1 MFNPKSNNLLDD
13 QLAFSGLEMGIV
25 ITPALALA
33 GVSAGA
39 SIFGGIMG
47 ASSAS
52 KQNAANKKAYKK
64 QKKLAKKQAELTNEY
79 NLTSFLAEK
88 KDYFAAR
95 QFQYEMAAKQW
106 MYDTAI
112 QDYRYIQD
120 LKAYGASV
128 ENYEQQMMYN
138 NIAFQSA
145 RDSQLASFNE
155 TLDAAAFEKQG
166 MMVESLE
173 AKGKASLQQ
182 ASRGKAMQAL
192 AAKQGR
198 DLAVLSASL
207 TSSAEELQR
216 SLFDA
221 ALQKYGADMQ
231 AKANLMVMPE
241 RMPQLM
247 MPVMGPAK
255 TFIEPMK
262 VSPGAIPPP
271 KYTNP
276 MAPLIGGIGGA
287 ASALSGGINPKS
299 GKFYGQ
305 E

>member
-13 QLAFSGLEMGIV
+13 QLAVSGLEMGIEP
-25 ITPALALA
+25 TTTALVL
-33 GVSAGA
+33 GGLSAG
-39 SIFGGIMG
+39 SSILGGIFG
-47 ASSAS
+47 SSAAS

-64 QKKLAKKQAELTNEY
+64 QKKLAKKQAKLTNEY

-95 QFQYEMAAKQW
+95 QFQYEMAVKQW

-128 ENYEQQMMYN
+128 ENYEQQKMYN

-145 RDSQLASFNE
+145 KDSQLASFNE

-173 AKGKASLQQ
+173 AKGRASLQQ
-182 ASRGKAMQAL
+182 ASRGKAMQSL

-231 AKANLMVMPE
+231 AKANLMIMPE

-262 VSPGAIPPP
+262 VTPSAVPPP

-276 MAPLIGGIGGA
+276 MVPLIGSISNAAGSLAQIPGI
-287 ASALSGGINPKS
+287 
-299 GKFYGQ
+299 KF
-305 E
+305 